1 MADDSA
7 DLVKSRLIP
16 VVVIDD
22 AACAAPLARALVAGG
37 LPVVE
42 VTLRS
47 PAAVDAIRAMVD
59 AGQTDELEPMLV
71 GAGTVLTPDQVDAT
85 VAAGARFIVSPGL
98 SRAVV
103 ERCREHDV
111 PVVAGAVTATEVQAC
126 LEMGLDL
133 VKFFPSASSGGPAAI
148 EALGAPF
155 PQVRF
160 IPTGGVN
167 PDNLADYLSLPNVP
181 AVGGSWMV
189 PPDLVRAAAV
199 DELQRLVAEA
209 VALAATIPED
219 D

>member
-22 AACAAPLARALVAGG
+22 AGCAEPLGRALMAGG

-59 AGQTDELEPMLV
+59 AGLTEGPDPMLV
-71 GAGTVLTPDQVDAT
+71 GAGTVLTTDQVDAA
-85 VAAGARFIVSPGL
+85 VDAGAKFIVSPGL
-98 SRAVV
+98 SRTVV
-103 ERCREHDV
+103 ERSRERDI
-111 PVVAGAVTATEVQAC
+111 PVVAGAVTATEVQAS
-126 LEMGLDL
+126 LELGLDL
-133 VKFFPSASSGGPAAI
+133 VKFFPSASSGGPATI
-148 EALGAPF
+148 KALAAPF

-167 PDNLADYLSLPNVP
+167 PDNLADHLSLPNVP

-199 DELQRLVAEA
+199 DELQSLAAEA
-209 VALAATIPED
+209 VALAAAVPEES
-219 D
+219 

>member
-37 LPVVE
+37 LPVAE

-47 PAAVDAIRAMVD
+47 SAAVDAIRAMVD

-71 GAGTVLTPDQVDAT
+71 GAGTVLTPDQVDAA

-98 SRAVV
+98 SSAVV

-133 VKFFPSASSGGPAAI
+133 VKFFPSGSSGGPTAI

-199 DELQRLVAEA
+199 DDLQNLVTEA
-209 VALAATIPED
+209 VALAATIPEED
-219 D
+219 

>member
-37 LPVVE
+37 LPVAE

-47 PAAVDAIRAMVD
+47 TAAVAAIRAMVD
-59 AGQTDELEPMLV
+59 AGQADELEPMLV
-71 GAGTVLTPDQVDAT
+71 GAGTVLTPDQVDAA

-133 VKFFPSASSGGPAAI
+133 VKFFPSASSGGPRAI

-199 DELQRLVAEA
+199 DELKNLVAEA
-209 VALAATIPED
+209 VALATTIPEEN
-219 D
+219 